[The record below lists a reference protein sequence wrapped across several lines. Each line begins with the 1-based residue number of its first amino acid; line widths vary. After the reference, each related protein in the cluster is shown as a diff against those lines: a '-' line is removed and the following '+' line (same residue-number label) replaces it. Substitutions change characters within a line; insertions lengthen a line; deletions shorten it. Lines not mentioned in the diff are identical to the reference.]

1 MNDVFM
7 RERINKSLEKLT
19 VQELN
24 ILWLAKMCAV
34 DQIEDELI
42 ERQCSEYWEKK
53 EKQQQEAT
61 SGHTQDES
69 TAQ

>member
-1 MNDVFM
+1 
-7 RERINKSLEKLT
+7 
-19 VQELN
+19 
-24 ILWLAKMCAV
+24 MCAV